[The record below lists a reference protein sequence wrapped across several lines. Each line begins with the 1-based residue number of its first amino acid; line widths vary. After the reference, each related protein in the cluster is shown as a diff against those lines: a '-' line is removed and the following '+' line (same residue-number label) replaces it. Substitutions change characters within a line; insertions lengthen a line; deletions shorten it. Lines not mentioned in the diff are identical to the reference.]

1 MDKIVPWTLCADA
14 SCGELAISLAF
25 PAVGCGRVQLKL
37 VLGVIPMMVINLDG
51 GGAGPGSLS

>member
-37 VLGVIPMMVINLDG
+37 VLHVNLMIVIDLDG
-51 GGAGPGSLS
+51 GGGPESLS